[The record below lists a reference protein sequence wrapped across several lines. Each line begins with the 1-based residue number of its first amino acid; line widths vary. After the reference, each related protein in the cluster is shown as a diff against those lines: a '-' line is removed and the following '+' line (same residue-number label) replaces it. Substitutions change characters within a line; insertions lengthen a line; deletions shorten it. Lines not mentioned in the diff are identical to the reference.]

1 MSQEQQNFESLQRLM
16 ALKRHE
22 VPPPGYF
29 HHFSDEVVNRLRS
42 GERGEEAFLQDLFS
56 HAPWLQRLWTTFET
70 KPIYAGAFGA
80 ALCALLVWGV
90 FYSVTM
96 TPTLVNL
103 QSVVAV
109 DPPPATTGKLPENTA
124 VAAFPGSEGGVAMP
138 GAVSLFGTLST
149 PQPQTV
155 VFRPNANN

>member
-29 HHFSDEVVNRLRS
+29 HSFSGEVVNRLRA
-42 GERGEEAFLQDLFS
+42 GERGEEAFLHELFS

-80 ALCALLVWGV
+80 ALCALLVGGV
-90 FYSVTM
+90 LLSEFT
-96 TPTLVNL
+96 TPTPVNL
-103 QSVVAV
+103 QPVAAA
-109 DPPPATTGKLPENTA
+109 PAAAPVSNPAESSA
-124 VAAFPGSEGGVAMP
+124 VAALPGAESGVAMP